1 MLSSCGQEHICQLY
15 TACTTEDTKDHILKS
30 FTSPNG
36 AIRIVVATIAFGLGL
51 DVPNI
56 RQTFHWGPSTDI
68 EAHVQETGRS
78 GWDSLPS
85 IAVLFVST
93 SEQHK
98 DVAVTPMQAYCVNK
112 SICRWQVLMSELTA
126 EYMERP
132 IPLHNYCDIYMSECC
147 CETCEHSKFRA
158 CWYLQDGDGHDCQQA
173 RNTTT
178 CMGCNEMYAA
188 PCRAVQVQRQTV

>member
-78 GWDSLPS
+78 G
-85 IAVLFVST
+85 
-93 SEQHK
+93 
-98 DVAVTPMQAYCVNK
+98 
-112 SICRWQVLMSELTA
+112 
-126 EYMERP
+126 
-132 IPLHNYCDIYMSECC
+132 
-147 CETCEHSKFRA
+147 
-158 CWYLQDGDGHDCQQA
+158 
-173 RNTTT
+173 
-178 CMGCNEMYAA
+178 
-188 PCRAVQVQRQTV
+188 